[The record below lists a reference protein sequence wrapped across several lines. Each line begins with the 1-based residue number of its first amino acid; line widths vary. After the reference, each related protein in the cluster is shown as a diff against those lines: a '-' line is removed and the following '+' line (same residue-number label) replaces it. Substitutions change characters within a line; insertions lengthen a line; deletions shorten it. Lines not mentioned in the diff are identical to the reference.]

1 MKTILYLNG
10 KRTTHKRIK
19 ELIGWERLDRYIRQS
34 EREYFEDLLAVN
46 DYFVP
51 GGILLIR
58 FE

>member
-10 KRTTHKRIK
+10 KRTTHKHIK

-34 EREYFEDLLAVN
+34 EREYFENPIAVN

-51 GGILLIR
+51 GGILLIC